1 MSEPM
6 HIIDIA
12 VEDEDPQFTVDEE
25 VVRDRLLKIL
35 DALEVKKPVE
45 FSVTFVDDDAI
56 RKLNKQYRDKDEATD
71 ILSFVQ
77 ADNKDDVAW
86 PQEEEEANVLGD
98 MVISLSSMR
107 RNSERFGVS
116 EDEELHRLL
125 VHGVLHLLG
134 WNHETNDVEQEPML
148 QKQEALLKRVRERSF

>member
-134 WNHETNDVEQEPML
+134 WNHATNDVEQEPML
-148 QKQEALLKRVRERSF
+148 QKQEALLKKVRERSF